1 MATDQENNKSYE
13 CPFCHKSMN
22 RKFSFERH
30 KKQCVDR
37 LQGGKNFVPY
47 QCPSPKMAQKSAGA
61 FIDNFLPRL
70 SGLYNRNRTSYHEVE
85 DLDNNN
91 YHSTNH
97 QTREGSRIWGGLV
110 ESIRNIKFL
119 NSHAQRK
126 NGFLPISSEV
136 AGSELGV
143 VRVAVV
149 GLGQGKNMAN
159 LHNWYSQPDEGEWP
173 GSSELSPVPHLHLPA
188 QCPEKDQ
195 D

>member
-1 MATDQENNKSYE
+1 
-13 CPFCHKSMN
+13 MN

-30 KKQCVDR
+30 KKQCVER
-37 LQGGKNFVPY
+37 LQGAKNFVPY

-70 SGLYNRNRTSYHEVE
+70 SGLYSRTRPSYHEVE

-91 YHSTNH
+91 YHSSNQ
-97 QTREGSRIWGGLV
+97 QTREGARIWSGLV
-110 ESIRNIKFL
+110 DSIRNIKFL

-136 AGSELGV
+136 VGSELGV

-149 GLGQGKNMAN
+149 GLGQGSNMTN
-159 LHNWYSQPDEGEWP
+159 L
-173 GSSELSPVPHLHLPA
+173 
-188 QCPEKDQ
+188 
-195 D
+195 